1 MLLHIPSGG
10 QANNIPLLEMQ
21 HKEDV
26 KRDYRVGIT
35 SAEPFISALYAYTAH
50 LSKMSAE
57 KPASLAFEH
66 LTGKGPGTSSVG
78 SSKLFR
84 HAHKRSEEDKERHID
99 VHPVKS
105 LAREIKM
112 LSLNPSIYGNVYG
125 VLGNS

>member
-1 MLLHIPSGG
+1 
-10 QANNIPLLEMQ
+10 MQ
-21 HKEDV
+21 EV
-26 KRDYRVGIT
+26 KRDYKVGIT

-50 LSKMSAE
+50 LSKTSAE

-66 LTGKGPGTSSVG
+66 LTGKGGTSSVG

-84 HAHKRSEEDKERHID
+84 HAHKRSKEDKEREIP

-112 LSLNPSIYGNVYG
+112 LSMNPSIYGNVYG

>member
-1 MLLHIPSGG
+1 MH
-10 QANNIPLLEMQ
+10 E
-21 HKEDV
+21 EV
-26 KRDYRVGIT
+26 KRDYKVGIT
-35 SAEPFISALYAYTAH
+35 AAEPFISALYGYTAH
-50 LSKMSAE
+50 LNKMSAE

-84 HAHKRSEEDKERHID
+84 HAYKRSEEDKKRDIP
-99 VHPVKS
+99 VYPVKS

-112 LSLNPSIYGNVYG
+112 LSMNPSIYGNVYG